1 MTFTETVV
9 PSSFFDPKSKGTRF
23 LTSLCNLLLLNLI
36 FMLSCVPV
44 ITLGAAVTSLY
55 RITIAILAGDNPS
68 VIKDYFR
75 CFKENFPKATGL
87 LFLYT
92 ALSAFFVAEI
102 YMIRT
107 MLDATFQWT
116 AFFPF
121 FFLLVI
127 LASSFYAFPL
137 LAWFDESF
145 KQILKNSLLIA
156 LTNLPVTIMYL
167 AISAGLAFLV
177 YQFPTITMSQMVFM
191 GFSLLATFY
200 SLFLKRIFEKLG
212 AVISFKQEENDTD
225 K

>member
-1 MTFTETVV
+1 MIFTETVM
-9 PSSFFDPKSKGTRF
+9 PSSFFDPKSKATRF

-36 FMLSCVPV
+36 FIVSCIPI
-44 ITLGAAVTSLY
+44 ITIGAAVTSLY

-75 CFKENFPKATGL
+75 CYRENFLKATGL
-87 LFLYT
+87 LLLYSVLT
-92 ALSAFFVAEI
+92 AFFVFEI

-107 MLDATFQWT
+107 MLDPSFQWT

-121 FFLLVI
+121 FFILVI
-127 LASSFYAFPL
+127 VASSFYSFPL

-156 LTNLPVTIMYL
+156 LTNLPVTIMYI

-177 YQFPTITMSQMVFM
+177 YQFPTITMSQMVFF
-191 GFSLLATFY
+191 GFSLFALFY
-200 SLFLKRIFEKLG
+200 SLFLKRIFEKHG
-212 AVISFKQEENDTD
+212 AVISFKAEDTD
-225 K
+225 KM

>member
-1 MTFTETVV
+1 MA
-9 PSSFFDPKSKGTRF
+9 SSFFDPKSKGTRF
-23 LTSLCNLLLLNLI
+23 LTTLCNLLLVNFI
-36 FMLSCVPV
+36 FMISCIPV
-44 ITLGAAVTSLY
+44 FTIGAAVTSLY
-55 RITIAILAGDNPS
+55 RITIAILAGDNPA

-75 CFKENFPKATGL
+75 CYKENFGKATGL
-87 LFLYT
+87 LLLY
-92 ALSAFFVAEI
+92 AVLSAFFVFEI

-107 MLDATFQWT
+107 MMAANYQWM

-121 FFLLVI
+121 FFI
-127 LASSFYAFPL
+127 LIIFASSFYAFPL

-145 KQILKNSLLIA
+145 KQILKNSLLLA

-177 YQFPTITMSQMVFM
+177 YQFPTIMMSQMVFM
-191 GFSLLATFY
+191 GFSLVAVFF
-200 SLFLKRIFEKLG
+200 SVFLKRIFEKLG

>member
-1 MTFTETVV
+1 MIFTETVM
-9 PSSFFDPKSKGTRF
+9 PSSFFDPKSKATRF

-36 FMLSCVPV
+36 FIVSCIPV
-44 ITLGAAVTSLY
+44 ITIGAAVTSLY

-75 CFKENFPKATGL
+75 CYRENFLKATGL
-87 LFLYT
+87 LLLYSVLT
-92 ALSAFFVAEI
+92 AFFVFEI

-107 MLDATFQWT
+107 MLDPSFQWT

-121 FFLLVI
+121 FFILVI
-127 LASSFYAFPL
+127 VASSFYSFPL

-156 LTNLPVTIMYL
+156 LTNLPVTIMYM

-177 YQFPTITMSQMVFM
+177 YQFPTITMSQMVFF
-191 GFSLLATFY
+191 GFSLFALFY

-212 AVISFKQEENDTD
+212 AVISFKAEDTD
-225 K
+225 KM